1 MTTNEKLMVLC
12 ILLFF
17 LVKEILLKA
26 PGKSIK
32 KMKNEKIHSN
42 DWAVIRSFH
51 DFSEENMTTPFQCGE
66 KKTGNLSILVD
77 IMIFYSMEDN

>member
-1 MTTNEKLMVLC
+1 MYPT
-12 ILLFF
+12 IF

-42 DWAVIRSFH
+42 DWAVIRSFR
-51 DFSEENMTTPFQCGE
+51 DFSEENTTTHFQCGE
-66 KKTGNLSILVD
+66 KKNRKFVYTC
-77 IMIFYSMEDN
+77 